1 MDEDQ
6 VNKLGE
12 KMKQV
17 YPDVVE
23 EAGAEASAAG
33 RQLRTKRDQVASVA
47 RRDAGTLEAQVAS
60 FVKERPITAL
70 LAAVSAGYVLSR
82 LTPRG

>member
-23 EAGAEASAAG
+23 EAGAEASTAG
-33 RQLRTKRDQVASVA
+33 RQLRTTRDQAAGAA
-47 RRDAGTLEAQVAS
+47 RNGGGTLEAQVAS
-60 FVKERPITAL
+60 FVQERPITAL
-70 LAAVSAGYVLSR
+70 LAAVGAGYILSR
-82 LTPRG
+82 LTSRD

>member
-1 MDEDQ
+1 MDENQ

-17 YPDVVE
+17 YADVVE
-23 EAGAEASAAG
+23 DTGAETGTSG
-33 RQLRTKRDQVASVA
+33 RQLRTTRDQAAGVA
-47 RRDAGTLEAQVAS
+47 RRGANTLEAQVTS

-70 LAAVSAGYVLSR
+70 LAAAGAGYVLSR
-82 LTPRG
+82 LTSRG